1 MKEGTIVDATII
13 AAPQSTMHGHA
24 GIKAMRDGALKDLRT
39 CGLADADRARE
50 GMHSRACLYPGVA
63 GAGAGCA

>member
-39 CGLADADRARE
+39 CGLADWLT
-50 GMHSRACLYPGVA
+50 G
-63 GAGAGCA
+63 